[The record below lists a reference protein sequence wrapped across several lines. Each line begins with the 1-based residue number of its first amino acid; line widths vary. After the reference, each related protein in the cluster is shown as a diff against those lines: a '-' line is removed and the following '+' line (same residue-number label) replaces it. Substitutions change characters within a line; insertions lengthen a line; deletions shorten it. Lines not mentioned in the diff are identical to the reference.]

1 MAARGRKKPEPV
13 PVQEE
18 VKPPEKP
25 VIPPGL
31 YARAVYLFPY
41 KNQAFVQTLQS
52 TLESLNRRS
61 LQIEAEGRR
70 ALAARILSPQEEANP
85 TLDIITGFEI
95 IDTNVRMYVF
105 EGLFTGLMREFT
117 DMVPKTEH
125 NQDMCKTL
133 INTELKFDERLYV
146 KFGPDFRRIRLR
158 EPLEQ
163 ILLNP
168 DVYIRSKVSEQL
180 LNTLERLMDIR
191 RSDRLKHIKEFNLC
205 PSLEDLLLLERKYGE
220 ALTEEDITG
229 VPKKPKVTV
238 VANAEGEN
246 ETAPAKTRSKS
257 EEKQQNQREKMIIK
271 AELDQEN
278 PGFEALLQ
286 ARAVIPPTNFKA
298 VNKKKVALLSQQ
310 TAETRPKDYIQPD
323 LPQGDV
329 YIYSGQRL
337 NFTEHLKSQVLQ
349 DMQHRTDTHFTAS
362 KDYLSLAWPKME
374 PDDLMLAERKKFS
387 GTRLRYK

>member
-1 MAARGRKKPEPV
+1 MAARGRKKVEPV
-13 PVQEE
+13 QVVEE
-18 VKPPEKP
+18 VKEPEKP
-25 VIPPGL
+25 KIPPGL
-31 YARAVYLFPY
+31 YGRAVYLFPY
-41 KNQAFVQTLQS
+41 KDQSFVAQLQS
-52 TLESLNRRS
+52 AIESLNRRS

-70 ALAARILSPQEEANP
+70 ALAARLLSPQEEADPMLN
-85 TLDIITGFEI
+85 IITGFEI
-95 IDTNVRMYVF
+95 IDTNVRLYVL
-105 EGLFTGLMREFT
+105 EGQFAGLLRELT
-117 DMVPKTEH
+117 EMVPKTEH
-125 NQDMCKTL
+125 NEDMRKSL
-133 INTELKFDERLYV
+133 INTELKFDERLYI

-191 RSDRLKHIKEFNLC
+191 RADRLKHIKEFNLC

-229 VPKKPKVTV
+229 LPKKPKVTV
-238 VANAEGEN
+238 AAAAEQEG
-246 ETAPAKTRSKS
+246 PKSPVKGRSQS
-257 EEKQQNQREKMIIK
+257 EEKMQTREKMVLK

-298 VNKKKVALLSQQ
+298 TNRKKVTALSQQ
-310 TAETRPKDYIQPD
+310 TAATRPKDYIQPD
-323 LPQGDV
+323 LPQGEV

-337 NFTEHLKSQVLQ
+337 NFTEHLKTQVLK
-349 DMQHRTDTHFTAS
+349 DMQGKADSHYTAS
-362 KDYLSLAWPKME
+362 KDYLSLAWPKTDAE
-374 PDDLMLAERKKFS
+374 ELMLAERKKFS